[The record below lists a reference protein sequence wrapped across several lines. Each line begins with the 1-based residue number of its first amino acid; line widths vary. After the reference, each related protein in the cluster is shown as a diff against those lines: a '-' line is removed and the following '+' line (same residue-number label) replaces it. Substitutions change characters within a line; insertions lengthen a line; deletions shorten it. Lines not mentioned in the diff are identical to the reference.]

1 MLFGGWFR
9 QKNMKNALMTSLV
22 LGTFSAG
29 CAATPV
35 EIYGVLDYGM
45 SLVNRHNVDGSHA
58 NAAQMMS
65 GQYIGSRFG
74 LKGAEDLGNGLKVG
88 YVLESGIGADT
99 GTLGQNNRLFGRD
112 ARLYVEGDFG
122 HIGVGRMGSM
132 VGGNGPYARFGHVIN
147 AFSCGWGNVGGS
159 LQVVSL
165 GYEYIDNAIAYVTP
179 KFAGVDATF
188 QYSLGS
194 DTKSY
199 GDNGV
204 EGKSSVERMA
214 SGAICYQNDTVL
226 LVGGIETINQAQP
239 AADRAGLEDA
249 FSFNLGGSY
258 NAGWA
263 KFYAY
268 GQYFDSYAKAA
279 KATMFGPTGG
289 VDGYGVNFGIEGKA
303 LAGTVKA
310 SVGFGDFKGNR
321 ARDLTMKTTQTAAG
335 YTYSLSRRTTLYTA
349 AGWIHNDYSVAY
361 EATAEGKAAAEDV
374 YEWLFGIVHKF

>member
-1 MLFGGWFR
+1 
-9 QKNMKNALMTSLV
+9 MTSLV

-29 CAATPV
+29 CAATPA

-165 GYEYIDNAIAYVTP
+165 GY
-179 KFAGVDATF
+179 
-188 QYSLGS
+188 
-194 DTKSY
+194 
-199 GDNGV
+199 
-204 EGKSSVERMA
+204 
-214 SGAICYQNDTVL
+214 
-226 LVGGIETINQAQP
+226 
-239 AADRAGLEDA
+239 
-249 FSFNLGGSY
+249 
-258 NAGWA
+258 
-263 KFYAY
+263 
-268 GQYFDSYAKAA
+268 
-279 KATMFGPTGG
+279 
-289 VDGYGVNFGIEGKA
+289 
-303 LAGTVKA
+303 
-310 SVGFGDFKGNR
+310 
-321 ARDLTMKTTQTAAG
+321 
-335 YTYSLSRRTTLYTA
+335 
-349 AGWIHNDYSVAY
+349 
-361 EATAEGKAAAEDV
+361 
-374 YEWLFGIVHKF
+374 